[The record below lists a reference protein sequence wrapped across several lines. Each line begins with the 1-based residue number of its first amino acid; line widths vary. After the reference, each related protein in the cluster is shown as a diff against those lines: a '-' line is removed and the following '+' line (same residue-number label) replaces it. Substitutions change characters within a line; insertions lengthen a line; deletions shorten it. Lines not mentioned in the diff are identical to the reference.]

1 MQADRTEEL
10 VRLLRERVLVLDGA
24 MGTMIQQYRLTE
36 ADFRGERL
44 QDHPVELKGDNDLL
58 VLTHPEVIG
67 EIHRAY
73 LEAGAD
79 VIETNTFNAT
89 RTSQADYGLAHL
101 AYEINREAAR
111 LARTLADAYSTP
123 DKPRF
128 VAGVIGPTSKT
139 LSLSPDVNDPGFRA
153 IDFDTL
159 AADYLESA
167 RALVEG
173 GGRGSQLASSRG
185 TAWGLLNG
193 ISEYV
198 DHHRRA
204 RSDDHR
210 RDAAWFGEGARIKQR
225 AWEVVTELVA

>member
-139 LSLSPDVNDPGFRA
+139 LSLSP
-153 IDFDTL
+153 T
-159 AADYLESA
+159 
-167 RALVEG
+167 
-173 GGRGSQLASSRG
+173 
-185 TAWGLLNG
+185 
-193 ISEYV
+193 
-198 DHHRRA
+198 
-204 RSDDHR
+204 
-210 RDAAWFGEGARIKQR
+210 
-225 AWEVVTELVA
+225 